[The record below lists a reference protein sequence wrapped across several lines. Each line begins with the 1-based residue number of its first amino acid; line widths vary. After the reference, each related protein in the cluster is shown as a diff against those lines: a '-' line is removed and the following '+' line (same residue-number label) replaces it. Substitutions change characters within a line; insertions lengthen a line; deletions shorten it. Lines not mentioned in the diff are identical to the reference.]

1 MRTDLQMGLD
11 NISKGKLLSDD
22 LCLNFSVTPLSRIKM
37 RRHRVFLLCT
47 VGLCVIS
54 FLHYYKALHYVSLL
68 RELSAPYPNIKSFIM
83 VTGFFWKEKGV
94 AATPLSPA
102 SPDEAPPLQIL
113 HESDSKT
120 RAMTDSVRGLEMRM
134 KEEPEPPHPWEKP
147 EENQKGDTLNEVS
160 FIKRPEKV

>member
-1 MRTDLQMGLD
+1 M
-11 NISKGKLLSDD
+11 
-22 LCLNFSVTPLSRIKM
+22 KM

-83 VTGFFWKEKGV
+83 VTGFFWREKGA

-102 SPDEAPPLQIL
+102 SPEEAPPLPVLRQ
-113 HESDSKT
+113 SDSKG
-120 RAMTDSVRGLEMRM
+120 RPPPGSLGGGGGGGGGGGLDLGIGGVMVGGAGIIGGAGLEMRLR
-134 KEEPEPPHPWEKP
+134 EEPAPPHPWEKP
-147 EENQKGDTLNEVS
+147 EENHRGDSPNEVRLVNFYYS
-160 FIKRPEKV
+160 ILSHQ